1 MSLRRLS
8 YWTVLVILGALAL
21 GGGAAQG
28 THPGANGVIAFES
41 FGQSPGVTMTINTV
55 NADGTGLTNLLPD
68 SNFVTQ
74 DWYAYQGTATM
85 TPTWS
90 PDGTRIAF
98 DSAVEGVDAPSTVCD
113 PQNELIWSVTP
124 LTGAIEGLV
133 CGWETTEQ
141 ISWSPDGST
150 LLLDK
155 VTDSHPQSDLWLVD
169 VATDLETRLYQRAN
183 DACSWESPDGATWSP
198 LGDRIVFAM
207 TYEYYCPASP
217 NGGGLFTI
225 EPDGS
230 DLTQLTVE
238 PIEFAP
244 GRPDWS
250 PDATKIAYLK
260 PKTATGGYPAV
271 SGDIYVLDVASGT
284 STLVTSVGMSQR
296 PVWSPDGTKI
306 AFANNRDGDYDIYVM
321 DPDGSDVQQVINL
334 TGDQRSPSWQPITA
348 PPDPDADDDGVD
360 DSIDTG
366 AGAFDDGSGTS
377 GSIVDT
383 AGLAVFVEDDAD
395 GVRITVGPGSGKA
408 TFTICGF
415 TVKVSAGSE
424 VIVSCASVIVE
435 VVQGSAEV
443 VLGGGNVVIAVPEGG
458 VAEVSEDGGTFFTVE
473 NLGSTDVS
481 VTVDGEETTLPAG
494 DTTSVSS
501 DVTDPTVTCNPA
513 SFLLNQPGAIVT
525 ASVSDGESGPAQSPV
540 GALADTSAPGAHSV
554 NITGADEAG
563 NAKTELCGYTV
574 GYVFQGFFQPIDN
587 LPTVNNAKA
596 GQTIPIKWR
605 LSDFFGIAV
614 SDPASFVSVTSG
626 STSCEA
632 SDPQDAIETYTA
644 NSGLQYLGN
653 GNWQLNWKTPK
664 SYAGQCRVMRLNLA
678 DGTTDRLAEF
688 KFK

>member
-8 YWTVLVILGALAL
+8 YWTVLVILGALVL
-21 GGGAAQG
+21 GGGAARG

-41 FGQSPGVTMTINTV
+41 KLFPWKIYTV
-55 NADGTGLTNLLPD
+55 NADGNGLTDLLPD
-68 SNFVTQ
+68 ANTTQ
-74 DWYAYQGTATM
+74 DWFAYQGTATM
-85 TPTWS
+85 NPTWS
-90 PDGTRIAF
+90 PDGTQVAF
-98 DSAVEGVDAPSTVCD
+98 DSAVEGVDRPSTACD
-113 PQNELIWSVTP
+113 PQNELVWSITP

-155 VTDSHPQSDLWLVD
+155 ATDSHQSDLWLVD
-169 VATDLETRLYQRAN
+169 VATGQETRLYQRLE
-183 DACSWESPDGATWSP
+183 DACSWQTPDAAAWSP

-207 TYEYYCPASP
+207 TYEYYCPTLT
-217 NGGGLFTI
+217 NGAGLFTI

-230 DLTQLTVE
+230 NLTQLTVG
-238 PIEFAP
+238 PIEFGP

-284 STLVTSVGMSQR
+284 STLVTSVGMSER

-321 DPDGSDVQQVINL
+321 DPDGSDVQKVIDLAGNQL
-334 TGDQRSPSWQPITA
+334 SPSWQPITA
-348 PPDPDADDDGVD
+348 PPDPDTDDDGVD
-360 DSIDTG
+360 DAIDTG
-366 AGAFDDGSGTS
+366 DGTFDDGSGTS
-377 GSIVDT
+377 GSIVD
-383 AGLAVFVEDDAD
+383 ANGLDVLVEDDAD

-408 TFTICGF
+408 TFTVCGF

-424 VIVSCASVIVE
+424 VVISCASVIVE
-435 VVQGSAEV
+435 VVEGSADV

-458 VAEVSEDGGTFFTVE
+458 AVEVSDDGGTFFTVE

-481 VTVDGEETTLPAG
+481 VTVDGEEATLPAG

-501 DVTDPTVTCNPA
+501 DVTDPTVTCNTA
-513 SFLLNQPGAIVT
+513 AFLLNQPGAIVT
-525 ASVSDGESGPAQSPV
+525 ASVSDGGSGPAQSPV
-540 GALADTSAPGAHSV
+540 GVLADTSAPGARSV
-554 NITGADEAG
+554 NVTGADEAG
-563 NAKTELCGYTV
+563 NTKTEPCGYTV
-574 GYVFQGFFQPIDN
+574 GYVFQGFLQPIDS
-587 LPTVNNAKA
+587 LPTVNSAKA

-605 LSDFFGIAV
+605 LSDFFGVGV
-614 SDPASFVSVTSG
+614 SDPASFASVTSG
-626 STSCEA
+626 STSCDA
-632 SDPQDAIETYTA
+632 SDPQDAIETYTG

-678 DGTTDRLAEF
+678 DGATDRLAEF